1 MTLATGQG
9 NFTRAIRWAVLAGA
23 VVTLGLPVASAQ
35 DQRAGVDPGAA
46 VLGTCTPTKVR
57 FSASQMSGGERST
70 TSRTFVNMPEA
81 TAGFTQGGTGPT
93 CIIVEFSGLAY
104 AAGTDK
110 MAVRALL
117 NNTTSAQPG
126 EMIIATNDNASNRQG
141 LARGA
146 NFVFPLIEPGSHTLT
161 MQYRSVTGGAVK
173 IGAHTTIVHYAP

>member
-1 MTLATGQG
+1 MTPASRQG
-9 NFTRAIRWAVLAGA
+9 NFTRRIYRAALVVA
-23 VVTLGLPVASAQ
+23 VVAIGLPIASAQ
-35 DQRAGVDPGAA
+35 DQRAVVGPAAA
-46 VLGTCTPTKVR
+46 VLGTCTPSKVR
-57 FSASQMSGGERST
+57 FSASPMSGGERST

-81 TAGFTQGGTGPT
+81 TVGFTQGGTGPT

-110 MAVRALL
+110 MAVRVLL
-117 NNTTSAQPG
+117 NNTTTAQPG
-126 EMIIATNDNASNRQG
+126 EMVIATNDNASNRQG